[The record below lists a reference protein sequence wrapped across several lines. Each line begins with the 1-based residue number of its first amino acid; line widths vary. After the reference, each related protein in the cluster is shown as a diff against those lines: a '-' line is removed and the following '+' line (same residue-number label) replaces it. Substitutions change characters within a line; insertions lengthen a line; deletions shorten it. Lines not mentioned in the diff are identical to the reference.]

1 MSIVSADFYFYSVIT
16 FLFLSSLP
24 FLMNWAASEKKSP
37 FYFQSE
43 SAYYY
48 TGFVLLLALLL
59 SINSIYYRDVIVEDL
74 FPIVYNKDLLATPLL
89 IKVGVVS
96 NQVFI
101 SMARVFI
108 ILISLISI
116 ILSYNY
122 LSSVRLNYFEFYLFI
137 LYSTLGSLILVSSN
151 HALLTYLAIE
161 LQSLSLYL
169 LASSQRK
176 SIHSIEAGIKY
187 MFIGSLASGALLLG
201 LANIYMLTGTLDFS
215 EIRIVLK
222 GIYQILIQENQISTI
237 ENIFG
242 SVLFIYF
249 GAALIILALLIKMAA
264 APFHMWLAD
273 VYEGSPTSA
282 TIYFL
287 LVPKISVLVV
297 FYRVTH
303 ELFSWNYL
311 SFYDNFNP
319 SFFAFI
325 APALYFPIIY
335 SFIIGYMGILSPKI
349 TLKRFF
355 AFSSIGHVGFML
367 LPFIHGD
374 KIFNLDLSVF
384 KNPLEAV
391 SFLERQFSEGSLL
404 FNSNYEFSTYT
415 TFYSLGL
422 YLLLYV
428 FLSIPSIRAM
438 LLFTSPFIKKTVGRR
453 VNYTIESL
461 PSLFHVI
468 SPANGLYIFM
478 LFITF
483 VGIPPTVGFFM
494 KLVPLAISINNP
506 NIITFLMWPIILL
519 SSYVYVRVLVIL
531 FFKDFDITR
540 PRLWSP
546 INGTEGYL
554 STWLSVSSLLF
565 LATYAYQS
573 GYLES
578 LLLDVY
584 LTDFFKNNN

>member
-1 MSIVSADFYFYSVIT
+1 MSIISADFYFYSVMA
-16 FLFLSSLP
+16 FLFLSTLP
-24 FLMNWAASEKKSP
+24 FLMTWASNEKKSP

-48 TGFVLLLALLL
+48 TSFVLLLALLL
-59 SINSIYYRDVIVEDL
+59 SVNSIQYKDIISDSL
-74 FPIVYNKDLLATPLL
+74 FPIIHNKDLLINPVLS
-89 IKVGVVS
+89 KVGVIS

-108 ILISLISI
+108 ILISLIAI
-116 ILSYNY
+116 VLSYNY
-122 LSSVRLNYFEFYLFI
+122 LSSVRLNYFEFYLFV

-176 SIHSIEAGIKY
+176 SIHSIESGIKY

-201 LANIYMLTGTLDFS
+201 LANIYMLTGSLDFS
-215 EIRIVLK
+215 EIRMVLK
-222 GIYQILIQENQISTI
+222 GIYQVLIQENYASSI
-237 ENIFG
+237 EDIIG
-242 SVLFIYF
+242 SIIFIYF

-273 VYEGSPTSA
+273 VYEGAPTSA

-303 ELFSWNYL
+303 ELFSWDYL
-311 SFYDNFNP
+311 SFYDNFTP

-325 APALYFPIIY
+325 SPALYFPIIY
-335 SFIIGYMGILSPKI
+335 SFIIGYIGILSPKI

-355 AFSSIGHVGFML
+355 AFSSIGHVGFLL
-367 LPFIHGD
+367 LPFIYND
-374 KIFNLDLSVF
+374 KVSNLDLSIF
-384 KNPLEAV
+384 KSPMEAV
-391 SFLERQFSEGSLL
+391 NFLERQFNEGALL
-404 FNSNYEFSTYT
+404 VNSTYDFSTYT
-415 TFYSLGL
+415 TFYSLGI

-438 LLFTSPFIKKTVGRR
+438 LLFTSPFVKKTVGRR
-453 VNYTIESL
+453 VNYTIENL

-494 KLVPLAISINNP
+494 KLVPLAISIHNP
-506 NIITFLMWPIILL
+506 NVITFLMWPIILL

-531 FFKDFDITR
+531 FFKDFDITK

-554 STWLSVSSLLF
+554 STWFSVSSLLF

-584 LTDFFKNNN
+584 LADFFKDGD